1 MSTLRDIGEDPLIDR
16 LVALV
21 PRPSAAEARP
31 GDDCAAIDTGDDT
44 LQLLKTDAIVSG
56 VHFLPDAPARAVG
69 WKAAARVTSDMAA
82 MGGAPK
88 YFLVTIAVSPE
99 TPVLWLEELYRGI
112 SDCLTTHQA
121 VLVGGETC
129 RIPSGSAAVISIA
142 ATGTVLRQHLTLRS
156 GGKPGDILLVTGSL
170 GGSITGKHLSFT
182 PRIKES
188 DWLVSN
194 YKPSAMMD
202 LSDGLAKD
210 LPRLVLASRCGFA
223 LDTAALPCTP
233 GCTIE
238 QALND
243 GEDYELLLAV
253 APETVEEMR
262 KAWAAVFPELPLT
275 VIGQLTE
282 LGEGQSLSGGWDHF
296 A

>member
-1 MSTLRDIGEDPLIDR
+1 
-16 LVALV
+16 
-21 PRPSAAEARP
+21 
-31 GDDCAAIDTGDDT
+31 
-44 LQLLKTDAIVSG
+44 
-56 VHFLPDAPARAVG
+56 
-69 WKAAARVTSDMAA
+69 MAA
-82 MGGAPK
+82 MGGSPK
-88 YFLVTIAVSPE
+88 YFLVTIAVSPD
-99 TPVLWLEELYRGI
+99 TPVHWLEELYRGI
-112 SDCLTTHQA
+112 SDCLSAHQA

-129 RIPSGSAAVISIA
+129 RIPSGSAPVISIA

-156 GGKPGDILLVTGSL
+156 SGKPGDTLLVTGSL

-194 YKPSAMMD
+194 YKLSAMMD

-210 LPRLVLASRCGFA
+210 LPRLALASGCGFS

-262 KAWAAVFPELPLT
+262 KAWAEVFPELPLT
-275 VIGQLTE
+275 VIGQLTRP
-282 LGEGQSLSGGWDHF
+282 GEGQSLSGGWDHF